1 MRVGSQV
8 RSTVVW
14 LSVVI
19 FGLVITGI
27 SHTAPINKATVEL
40 AYLFDE
46 GKGDVAKDL
55 SGNGRDG
62 DISGAKHVKSVI
74 GDGLEYDGVDDNL
87 IVTGYNGIGGTDPRT
102 TVFWF
107 KTTTVRDHSWVKWGV
122 NSPSQKYYIRAHVRG
137 NECNL
142 RVEINSGN
150 NFGTDNV
157 CDGEW
162 HHCAVVFPEG
172 SDAVKDHDLYVDGK
186 LQEKE
191 GTEFEMDTNID
202 TQEVNMGAR
211 LANHTFMLGTLDEVA
226 IFNVDLSE
234 DQINAIMDNGLQSA
248 LGVDPQGKLATS
260 WAMIKT
266 Y

>member
-1 MRVGSQV
+1 MKFGSQSRLMV
-8 RSTVVW
+8 LWIGFIIFAASIA
-14 LSVVI
+14 SV
-19 FGLVITGI
+19 
-27 SHTAPINKATVEL
+27 SHAAALEKDTLEV

-46 GKGDVAKDL
+46 N
-55 SGNGRDG
+55 SGNVAR
-62 DISGAKHVKSVI
+62 DISGNDRHGEITGAKRVKGVF
-74 GDGLEYDGVDDNL
+74 GNALEYDGSDDNV
-87 IVTGYNGIGGTDPRT
+87 IVTGYNGIGGTEPRT
-102 TVFWF
+102 TVLWF

-202 TQEVNMGAR
+202 TQAVNIGAR

-260 WAMIKT
+260 WAMIKK

>member
-1 MRVGSQV
+1 MKFGNQSGLMIL
-8 RSTVVW
+8 W
-14 LSVVI
+14 LSIII
-19 FGLVITGI
+19 F
-27 SHTAPINKATVEL
+27 TVSVTSIIHAAAIEKDTL
-40 AYLFDE
+40 EVAYLFD
-46 GKGDVAKDL
+46 GNSADVVK
-55 SGNGRDG
+55 
-62 DISGAKHVKSVI
+62 DISGNDRHGALTGAKRVEGVF
-74 GDGLEYDGVDDNL
+74 GNALEYDGSDDNV

-107 KTTTVRDHSWVKWGV
+107 KSTTVRDHSWVKWGV

-142 RVEINSGN
+142 RVEVNSGN

-162 HHCAVVFPEG
+162 HHCAVVFPKG

-191 GTEFEMDTNID
+191 GTEFAMDTNVD
-202 TQEVNMGAR
+202 TQAVNMGAR
-211 LANHTFMLGTLDEVA
+211 LANHTFMLGTFDEVA
-226 IFNVDLSE
+226 IFNVALDLK
-234 DQINAIMDNGLQSA
+234 QINAIRQTGLQTA
-248 LGVDPQGKLATS
+248 LGVDPQDKLVTS
-260 WAMIKT
+260 WAIIKA

>member
-1 MRVGSQV
+1 MKIENQSRFVSIG
-8 RSTVVW
+8 
-14 LSVVI
+14 LVVI
-19 FGLVITGI
+19 AFALVCVSLGY
-27 SHTAPINKATVEL
+27 SAPIDLKTVEV
-40 AYLFDE
+40 AYLFN
-46 GKGDVAKDL
+46 KGNGNVAKDI

-62 DISGAKHVKSVI
+62 DITGAKYVKGVI

-137 NECNL
+137 DECNL
-142 RVEINSGN
+142 RVEVNSGN

-162 HHCAVVFPEG
+162 HHCAVVLPKG

-191 GTEFEMDTNID
+191 GTEFAMDTNVD
-202 TQEVNMGAR
+202 TQAVNIGAP
-211 LANHTFMLGTLDEVA
+211 LANHTFMIGSFDEVA
-226 IFNVDLSE
+226 IFNVDLTK
-234 DQINAIMDNGLQSA
+234 DQIEVIMDNGLQTA

>member
-1 MRVGSQV
+1 MKIRSQSGTMV
-8 RSTVVW
+8 FW
-14 LSVVI
+14 LSIIVFTVS
-19 FGLVITGI
+19 VTGI
-27 SHTAPINKATVEL
+27 SHSAVIDEDTIEV

-46 GKGDVAKDL
+46 GKGNVAKDF
-55 SGNGRDG
+55 SGNDRDG
-62 DISGAKHVKSVI
+62 EITGAKHVKGVF

-122 NSPSQKYYIRAHVRG
+122 NTVGQKYYIRAHVRG
-137 NECNL
+137 DECNL
-142 RVEINSGN
+142 RVEVNSGN

-191 GTEFEMDTNID
+191 GTEFAMDTNID
-202 TQEVNMGAR
+202 TQAVNIGAR

-226 IFNVDLSE
+226 IFNVDLTE
-234 DQINAIMDNGLQSA
+234 DQIKAIMDNGFQSA

-260 WAMIKT
+260 WAMIKK

>member
-1 MRVGSQV
+1 MRVKSQGRFV
-8 RSTVVW
+8 FVGLIVAT
-14 LSVVI
+14 
-19 FGLVITGI
+19 FGLVWTNT
-27 SHTAPINKATVEL
+27 SSSAPLDLKTVEF

-46 GKGDVAKDL
+46 GKGNTAKDI
-55 SGNGRDG
+55 SGNDRDG
-62 DISGAKHVKSVI
+62 DITGAKHVKGVI

-137 NECNL
+137 DECNL
-142 RVEINSGN
+142 RVEVNSGN

-162 HHCAVVFPEG
+162 HHCAVVFPDG

-191 GTEFEMDTNID
+191 GTEFAMDTNVD
-202 TQEVNMGAR
+202 SQAVNIGAP
-211 LANHTFMLGTLDEVA
+211 LANHTFMIGSFDEVA
-226 IFNVDLSE
+226 VFNVDLTE
-234 DQINAIMDNGLQSA
+234 DQIDAIRENGLQAA
-248 LGVDPQGKLATS
+248 LGVDPQGKLTTS